1 MKNASISEIC
11 IPEGVYSSLETVDLS
26 HNSRLMQVYGLP
38 SKLVRLNLQGC
49 SRLETLT
56 HLSNLVNLK
65 FLNKYGCLALKTLN
79 LKGLTMLEEI
89 KAEACWALK
98 KIEGLSQREWLNC
111 LHISSNSGVMWND
124 VCDLVTSRE
133 ILSTTIF
140 SGKLDDELIL
150 SDKEMRCIMGKFK
163 HPKKPMCQHKY
174 QMAEYN
180 NSRSNYLGKKSER
193 APNNGGRQF

>member
-1 MKNASISEIC
+1 MFVLRDFTMKNTSIFEKC
-11 IPEGVYSSLETVDLS
+11 IPEGIYSSLETVDLS

-65 FLNKYGCLALKTLN
+65 FLNINGCFALKTLN

-98 KIEGLSQREWLNC
+98 KIEGLSQREWLN
-111 LHISSNSGVMWND
+111 
-124 VCDLVTSRE
+124 
-133 ILSTTIF
+133 
-140 SGKLDDELIL
+140 
-150 SDKEMRCIMGKFK
+150 
-163 HPKKPMCQHKY
+163 
-174 QMAEYN
+174 
-180 NSRSNYLGKKSER
+180 
-193 APNNGGRQF
+193 